1 MKLLSHEMYLNPRSK
16 NLTS

>member
-1 MKLLSHEMYLNPRSK
+1 MKLLSYEMYLNPRSK